1 MGTETELSLTHFFLK
16 NKESHFKNPKC
27 FLGPSSLGNSLK
39 STIVKFLLSFHSLK
53 KCNAL
58 ENVHLAILKD
68 FPRVLCNK
76 SWSKKFTTAYK
87 LFSICAIHF
96 SHTRYEFAI
105 AYVLYI
111 PPQRNITYIHCNII
125 GHSKLV
131 HDQVNT
137 KFLNGGNVYDTFTHV
152 FWKIMVYYIYRACYY
167 FLDITYRENIVR
179 LARDYFYNKYM
190 PNIFGGTRCGYKS
203 IVRIR

>member
-1 MGTETELSLTHFFLK
+1 M
-16 NKESHFKNPKC
+16 
-27 FLGPSSLGNSLK
+27 
-39 STIVKFLLSFHSLK
+39 KFLLSFHSLK

-137 KFLNGGNVYDTFTHV
+137 KFLNGGNVYDTLLL
-152 FWKIMVYYIYRACYY
+152 MY
-167 FLDITYRENIVR
+167 FGRSWYITYIEHVITFWILHIERTLCDSRVTIFTINICPISLGVR
-179 LARDYFYNKYM
+179 
-190 PNIFGGTRCGYKS
+190 GVGTK
-203 IVRIR
+203 V

>member
-1 MGTETELSLTHFFLK
+1 M
-16 NKESHFKNPKC
+16 
-27 FLGPSSLGNSLK
+27 
-39 STIVKFLLSFHSLK
+39 KFLLSFHSLK

-152 FWKIMVYYIYRACYY
+152 FWKIMVYYIYRACNQWERNEFYVGEDWKN
-167 FLDITYRENIVR
+167 FLYLGEDQNQ
-179 LARDYFYNKYM
+179 FF
-190 PNIFGGTRCGYKS
+190 PNI
-203 IVRIR
+203 IVFY